1 LTLQYFWPLAAA
13 VIGVALVWWARSRT
27 LVGLPREQLTI
38 IAVVRSIVIV
48 LVALAL
54 AQPVLARR
62 GQWTS
67 VVFALDVSDSVA
79 PEALVEAAAWV
90 MQTMTAARPAHGEL
104 VAFAGRA
111 RAIGGP
117 SAAAALASSPTN
129 VLDGIERSSTNLEA
143 AIDEALRRRAPG
155 HVPRIV
161 LISDG
166 RPNAGS
172 LRRALARAQQA
183 NVPLHTHPLSSG
195 PNAAAS
201 IDAVTLPSL
210 VNAGESFTVRLGVRA
225 AAASAVTIQAAAKGA
240 IVASKTL
247 QVTRG
252 VTPVSLD
259 VHLDDRGVQ
268 MLEITVQDTGAAAGS
283 SPLRERVPMTVL
295 PRSRVLYV
303 EGRAESAHYLKTALQ
318 AGGLTVDVAE
328 PAGLPTTAPALKPY
342 DLVFVSDVARAAIG
356 DRAMDALATYV
367 SDGGGLILAGGEAV
381 FGENG
386 YAKTKIEEILPVS
399 FTVQEKPREF
409 ALIIILDKS
418 WSMRGDKMEL
428 SKAAAQAAVDVLKD
442 EHEVGVVVFNDGLE
456 WTVPVERAVGR
467 QKIKERIGAIAPSG
481 HTIIYPAIEQAFL
494 ALQQSKARQKHVVLL
509 SDGQSYMADYEG
521 LVKKMVEAKITVST
535 IAVGDEADRELL
547 GNIAK
552 WGTGRAYMIDN
563 PAEVPQ
569 VFVKE
574 TERAAKPTLVEEP
587 FRPIVRKPIEALRG
601 IDFESAPKLQGY
613 SASKIKPTAELILVS
628 DKDQPI
634 LARWQYGLGRAVV
647 FTPDVK
653 DRWAADWLSWPGYGK
668 LWVQLVRETMR
679 RPATADV
686 GLDVQRMDEAFRV
699 RLRTDEPSNA
709 SAAAV
714 QTLEVIDGDGRS
726 SPLSVTRVRSGF
738 YEGWLKPPGR
748 GDYVVRAK
756 AGPDTPPEL
765 FTRLISY
772 APPSEERGR
781 PPDFDLLRT
790 ISRDTGGAFDPRV
803 EDLAAKPSELVVRR
817 IDLWPYLAAL
827 ALVLYL
833 LDLLLRR
840 LRFFDR
846 ASSTFGEPASASAS
860 DSRAA

>member
-1 LTLQYFWPLAAA
+1 MTLQYYWPLVAA

-38 IAVVRSIVIV
+38 IAVVRSLVIV

-62 GQWTS
+62 GQWPS

-90 MQTMTAARPAHGEL
+90 TQTTSAAGPAHAEL

-111 RAIGGP
+111 RATGEP
-117 SAAAALASSPTN
+117 SAAASLPSSPM
-129 VLDGIERSSTNLEA
+129 LESLERSSTNLEA

-155 HVPRIV
+155 HLPRIV

-166 RPNAGS
+166 RANAGS
-172 LRRALARAQQA
+172 LRRAVARAQQA
-183 NVPLHTHPLSSG
+183 NVALHTRPLSGG

-201 IDAVTLPSL
+201 IDAVALPTL
-210 VNAGESFTVRLGVRA
+210 VNAGETFTVRLEVRSM
-225 AAASAVTIQAAAKGA
+225 AASAVTIQAAAKGA

-247 QVTRG
+247 QVARG

-268 MLEITVQDTGAAAGS
+268 MLDLTVQNAGAAAGS

-303 EGRAESAHYLKTALQ
+303 EGRAESAHYLKAALQ
-318 AGGLTVDVAE
+318 SGGLTVDVAE
-328 PAGLPTTAPALKPY
+328 PARLPTTAPALKPY
-342 DLVFVSDVARAAIG
+342 DLVFVSDVARAAIS
-356 DRAMDALATYV
+356 DRAMEALSTYV
-367 SDGGGLILAGGEAV
+367 SDGGGLILAGGESV
-381 FGENG
+381 FGEDG

-442 EHEVGVVVFNDGLE
+442 EHEVGVIVFNDGLE

-481 HTIIYPAIEQAFL
+481 HTIIYPAIEQSFL

-535 IAVGDEADRELL
+535 IAVGDEADRDLL

-653 DRWAADWLSWPGYGK
+653 DRWSADWVTWSGYGK

-679 RPATADV
+679 RPAIADI

-709 SAAAV
+709 PPAAV
-714 QTLEVIDGDGRS
+714 QTLEVIDEGGRS

-738 YEGWLKPPGR
+738 YEGWLKPPAR

-756 AGPDTPPEL
+756 AGADTPPEL

-772 APPSEERGR
+772 APASEERGR
-781 PPDFDLLRT
+781 PPDVDLLRT
-790 ISRDTGGAFDPRV
+790 ISRDTGGAFNPRV
-803 EDLAAKPSELVVRR
+803 EDLAAKPAEIVVRR
-817 IDLWPYLAAL
+817 IELWPYLAAA

-846 ASSTFGEPASASAS
+846 AASAFGEPTSAPAS
-860 DSRAA
+860 DSQAA